1 MHQCLKA
8 IRLHLE
14 REQRLLGKMAQT
26 LPKLGNVILALI
38 YQVYLC
44 VNLSMVPDVYKYSDR
59 KTNDEDE
66 AKESDNP

>member
-26 LPKLGNVILALI
+26 LPKLGNVILTLI
-38 YQVYLC
+38 YQVYLR

-59 KTNDEDE
+59 KTDYENETE
-66 AKESDNP
+66 ESDDP

>member
-14 REQRLLGKMAQT
+14 REERLLGKMAQT

>member
-38 YQVYLC
+38 YQVYLS
-44 VNLSMVPDVYKYSDR
+44 VNLSMISDVYKYSDR
-59 KTNDEDE
+59 KTDYEDE

>member
-38 YQVYLC
+38 YQVYLR

-59 KTNDEDE
+59 KSNDEDE